1 MEKNLTTKAGVLTY
15 LQDAK
20 AIEKD
25 IYALEQMEKELK
37 KRAGELQKRDA
48 DNYHAQLA
56 KHKATVEQYEKELLL
71 AESIEEPELILEKK
85 TSVGMI
91 LVWSIVSGIC
101 GAIGGAI
108 IGGAGAMIGGI
119 LQLVRGLGA
128 FFAAVKIGAIIGAV
142 SGMTCCL
149 ASTIIGNIIVPKNN
163 RKLTEEYEKE
173 KRERDKAI
181 ASAKAKLAKAKRE
194 CNISFRKVDYYN
206 KQIQCLRQNLASLY
220 ANRKKFYSVGV
231 VPPDY
236 RTMDCVYVLEQ
247 IFRNDLAD
255 TMREAVLLYEERVF
269 RGEVIRGMQNVT
281 SQLGDLSSLMS
292 ALRTDITLVGCDVAH
307 MRDDMVH
314 IYEQNRSFAAD
325 VARSNDR
332 LYEETKLHRYAVEA
346 IQQSNQKIVD
356 YLEE

>member
-37 KRAGELQKRDA
+37 KRASEIQQKAEKDA
-48 DNYHAQLA
+48 KDA
-56 KHKATVEQYEKELLL
+56 VEQCEQDLQQLKCNEPTLRVIEKEPMSSMLGN
-71 AESIEEPELILEKK
+71 AF
-85 TSVGMI
+85 
-91 LVWSIVSGIC
+91 
-101 GAIGGAI
+101 
-108 IGGAGAMIGGI
+108 GAGGCC
-119 LQLVRGLGA
+119 A
-128 FFAAVKIGAIIGAV
+128 FFGVIIGAIIGTFFVTDAPDDKGYAV
-142 SGMTCCL
+142 LWGLLIGGGVCL
-149 ASTIIGNIIVPKNN
+149 LVGFIGGLIYHISKNKEVPRLN
-163 RKLTEEYEKE
+163 RWCADIYREQRNDYEEEVAAAQAE
-173 KRERDKAI
+173 
-181 ASAKAKLAKAKRE
+181 LAEARKK
-194 CNISFRKVDYYN
+194 CHISSPTVEYYN
-206 KQIQCLRQNLASLY
+206 KQLQCLRQNLASLY

-269 RGEVIRGMQNVT
+269 RGEVIRGMQNIT
-281 SQLGDLSSLMS
+281 NQLGDLSSLMS
-292 ALRTDITLVGCDVAH
+292 ALRTDITLVGCDVSR